1 MQVTNVT
8 PLSTTNPLPVALVA
22 AVGTGVTAARTDHVH
37 VDASPLDGIQAAFR
51 AGRKLLGQFV
61 TGASI
66 SWDGTTN
73 SNYFPVALGFG
84 WSASTNIVWTQTQS
98 SGNDSYASFVG
109 VGNNTAV
116 VIGSVPTGNYSSTLT
131 YVTAPNKS
139 PRMLLRWLPG
149 ASSANLLTTMS
160 GFSASTLSATANGAY
175 LRANTTGNLFFVTR
189 QGASE
194 TTTDLGVRPTVLTSY
209 EIETTDAGVT
219 WTCRNDTTA
228 AVVATHT
235 TNVPTASTGCGYFTF
250 GIQTGAAGQTL
261 FGLNYMLIDGGFTP

>member
-8 PLSTTNPLPVALVA
+8 PLSTTTPLPVALVA

-37 VDASPLDGIQAAFR
+37 VDASPLDGIQVAFR

-61 TGASI
+61 TDASI
-66 SWDGTTN
+66 TWEGLTN
-73 SNYFPVALGFG
+73 SDYFPVALGFG
-84 WSASTNIVWTQTQS
+84 WAGTSGIAWTQTQS

-109 VGNNTAV
+109 NGNGSAV
-116 VIGSVPTGNYSSTLT
+116 LIGSARTGNYSSALT
-131 YVTAPNKS
+131 YVTAPDKS

-160 GFSASTLSATANGAY
+160 GFSASTVGATANGAY

-189 QGASE
+189 QGATE
-194 TTTDLGVRPTVLTSY
+194 TTTDLGARPTALTSY

-228 AVVATHT
+228 AVVATHI

-250 GIQTGAAGQTL
+250 GMQTGVTGPTL
-261 FGLNYMLIDGGFTP
+261 FGLNYMRIDGGFTP